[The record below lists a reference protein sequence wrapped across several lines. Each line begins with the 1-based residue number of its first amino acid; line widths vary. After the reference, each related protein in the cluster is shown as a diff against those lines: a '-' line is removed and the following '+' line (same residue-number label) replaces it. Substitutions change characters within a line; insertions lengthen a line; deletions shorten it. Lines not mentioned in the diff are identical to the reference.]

1 MLHARLPVVT
11 AGEPRALLSSVG
23 TVMLLMAQGCHA
35 VRGLVPCWWLWDL
48 MGKRKGVRAKC
59 ATVE

>member
-23 TVMLLMAQGCHA
+23 TLMLLMARGCHA
-35 VRGLVPCWWLWDL
+35 VCGLVSCWRLWDL
-48 MGKRKGVRAKC
+48 LGKCKGVRAKC